1 MIVNFSSVYNEKGV
15 SFKISHKVFK
25 LLMNDLT
32 NLKLKA
38 VLPDNISK
46 RDAIGFLIT
55 TDRNASEIIVS
66 NPVFPRKSRFVE
78 IRLALPFLDIQDK
91 NDYMAV
97 FLDNLKNACLLGFQ
111 KIGIVDSRIETVFS
125 NTKEIVVN
133 NDQYDY
139 KEPFIPKIDF

>member
-55 TDRNASEIIVS
+55 TDRNTSEIIVS